1 MVIYIIIGVLSGV
14 IIIGSII
21 ILFKQNSGKNKLLEC
36 FNNGNVIVF
45 GKKGKGK
52 DLIFN
57 KVINSRDRKCY
68 ANIPYNKDLCKVKSI
83 KDFSVEPNT
92 FKDLI
97 EDNIKVV
104 KKTNEEETD
113 FYISEAGNYLPS
125 QYEGMLNR
133 LYPSFPIYY
142 STSRHLTNS
151 NIHCNTQ
158 YLGRVWSKI
167 REQADSYIM
176 ANGTIKIFN
185 LLITKFRYYELY
197 ATALSGMLPYKAS
210 ALSSSEARAGA
221 KDHEAKHGIIQDYFI
236 IQFTKNVHYETRYF
250 HKKFYGR
257 RAPNS

>member
-1 MVIYIIIGVLSGV
+1 MVG
-14 IIIGSII
+14 I
-21 ILFKQNSGKNKLLEC
+21 ILAIVLGIALIAFLIILIKERSGEKQLLEC
-36 FNNGNVIVF
+36 FNSGNVIVF

-52 DLIFN
+52 DLLFN
-57 KVINSRDRKCY
+57 KVINKRNVKCY

-92 FKDLI
+92 WKNLVEGD
-97 EDNIKVV
+97 IKQV
-104 KKTNEEETD
+104 KKINEETTD

-125 QYEGMLNR
+125 QMENTLNK

-176 ANGTIKIFN
+176 ALGTFKIFN
-185 LLITKFRYYELY
+185 LLITRYRYYELY
-197 ATALSGMLPYKAS
+197 NTAISGMLPYKSGVLAT
-210 ALSSSEARAGA
+210 SEVKAEA
-221 KDHEAKHGIIQDYFI
+221 KAHEAKHGIIKDYFI
-236 IQFTKNVHYETRYF
+236 IQKTQNVHYETRYF
-250 HKKFYGR
+250 HKVFYGR
-257 RAPNS
+257 RAPNT